1 VPDPV
6 EPSPLTAVPALAT
19 VGELLADPVVV
30 TDLHRRV
37 VLWNRAAEAL
47 YGIPSRDALGVPIED
62 LFTSLI
68 VGEGTSS
75 AGARIITLDTG
86 SWRGRVADTPLIGR
100 LVGQERIVESVLSRV
115 DGPDGQPVGVLSV
128 KRDVTPSV
136 RVERELAALGELA
149 SASGETRSRVA
160 AASRALDV
168 LASSLGAMSG
178 AIALADG
185 PNNRVVA
192 RYNVDQAIADAV
204 SSVPW
209 SESPA
214 IRGVAKVGRVL
225 KGPLDR
231 LPLAPQN
238 RQLIASTGARSLV
251 LVGLHRQDELI
262 GVLVLTWA
270 ETDPALPSDAAI
282 LLVASHVA
290 RSLENARLIEE
301 ILRRVEA
308 ERAMGA
314 RLRALEELTRVGS
327 HVTTMAQLAERSAQL
342 INAALGAA
350 GTAYG
355 LVGPDGDA
363 WEVSHFTDLHP
374 AIEAWLRRA
383 RPDVRSAFRRWRAGE
398 GAFLEQLEPGVVPMD
413 IVELARSAGLTA
425 YAAIPIR
432 VEDQVVGG
440 IAAYFDRPVGEL
452 FLDRG
457 ALDRIATV
465 ASIAVENFRLRER
478 LQASEERYRTL
489 FAKAPDALLVT
500 LPDQTVIDANDA
512 ATDLFDADREWLIG
526 RAAPELCRLDPIA
539 AGARPAPTARVSR
552 GTGTRRDGTTFP
564 LELEATSIESDGEP
578 RRLLR
583 VRDLTDQ
590 DRLQAELIQAQKME
604 ATGQL
609 VSGVAHELNNPLAA
623 ILGFS
628 QLIRQDPNLP
638 DDLRANADLLVEEA
652 SRTRRIVQNLLD
664 FARQRPPERYPTSIK
679 ALVDSVLTLQSY
691 TIGTGQ
697 IALELEIPDDLP
709 IVALDR
715 GQLQQVLINL
725 THNAVY
731 AITHG
736 GGSRIRI
743 SAVTERG
750 SDGPRVRITVMDDG
764 PGVAPADVE
773 HLFDAFFTTK
783 PPSDGTGLGL
793 PVSAGIIRSHGGE
806 LRYVPSAL
814 GRGAAFTFDLPVRG
828 AHEEPGPHADADAVE
843 SAGSA
848 AVAGMR
854 SGATVGDAPAPGASV
869 ADERPLILVVDDE
882 PSIRALIMRALPA
895 MGYES
900 VSAESGEQAL
910 AIVADR
916 PVQAVLCDHQMAGMS
931 GVAVYD
937 AVIAARPDLRGRF
950 VMMSGDVQNPD
961 LAAFTASH
969 DIKVLSKPFQLDDLR
984 DIAAAVT
991 GAAASGQSRG

>member
-1 VPDPV
+1 MPDPV
-6 EPSPLTAVPALAT
+6 DPSPLSAVPALAT
-19 VGELLADPVVV
+19 VGALLADAVVV

-37 VLWNRAAEAL
+37 VLWNAAAEEL
-47 YGIPSRDALGVPIED
+47 YGIASRNALGVPIEQ

-75 AGARIITLDTG
+75 VGARIITLDTG
-86 SWRGRVADTPLIGR
+86 SWRGRVADTPLSGR
-100 LVGQERIVESVLSRV
+100 LAGQERIVESVLSRV
-115 DGPDGQPVGVLSV
+115 DAPDGQPVAVLSV
-128 KRDVTPSV
+128 KRDVTASV

-149 SASGETRSRVA
+149 SASGEARSRAA

-168 LASSLGAMSG
+168 LAGSLGARSG
-178 AIALADG
+178 VISLAEG
-185 PNNRVVA
+185 SASRVVA
-192 RYNVDQAIADAV
+192 RYNVAAEVAEAV
-204 SSVPW
+204 SAVPW
-209 SESPA
+209 AESPA
-214 IRGVAKVGRVL
+214 IREVAKVGRVL

-238 RQLIASTGARSLV
+238 RRLIAGTGARSLV

-270 ETDPALPSDAAI
+270 EAEPALPSDAAI

-308 ERAMGA
+308 ERAATA

-327 HVTTMAQLAERSAQL
+327 HVTTMAQLAQRSAQL
-342 INAALGAA
+342 INAALGAS

-398 GAFLEQLEPGVVPMD
+398 GAFIEQMEPGVVPMD

-432 VEDQVVGG
+432 VDDQVVGG
-440 IAAYFDRPVGEL
+440 IAAYFDRPVSEL

-478 LQASEERYRTL
+478 LLASEGRYRTL
-489 FAKAPDALLVT
+489 FEKAPDALLVT
-500 LPDQTVIDANDA
+500 LPDQTIVDANDA
-512 ATDLFDADREWLIG
+512 ATRLFRADREWLFG
-526 RAAPELCRLDPIA
+526 RAASELCRLEPS
-539 AGARPAPTARVSR
+539 AGGTAPVPPRAVAR
-552 GTGTRRDGTTFP
+552 GTGTRRDGTDFP
-564 LELEATSIESDGEP
+564 LELETTSIETDGAP

-628 QLIRQDPNLP
+628 QLIRQDPSLP
-638 DDLRANADLLVEEA
+638 GELRANADLLVEEA

-679 ALVDSVLTLQSY
+679 ALIDSVLTLQSY

-697 IALELEIPDDLP
+697 IALELDIPDDLP
-709 IVALDR
+709 IVGLDR

-731 AITHG
+731 AIRHG

-743 SAVTERG
+743 SAASESG
-750 SDGPRVRITVMDDG
+750 PDGPRVRITVMDDG
-764 PGVAPADVE
+764 PGVPPADVGR
-773 HLFDAFFTTK
+773 LFDAFFTTK

-793 PVSAGIIRSHGGE
+793 PVSYGIVRSHGGE
-806 LRYVPSAL
+806 LRYIPSAL
-814 GRGAAFTFDLPVRG
+814 GRGAAFTFDLPVHG
-828 AHEEPGPHADADAVE
+828 VHDEPGSLPADPAADVDPR
-843 SAGSA
+843 AGE
-848 AVAGMR
+848 
-854 SGATVGDAPAPGASV
+854 ATVTRGEQVPASRAAPTTDGD
-869 ADERPLILVVDDE
+869 RPLILVVDDE
-882 PSIRALIMRALPA
+882 PSIRTLILRALPG
-895 MGYES
+895 MGYEA
-900 VSAESGEQAL
+900 VIAETGAQAL
-910 AIVADR
+910 DIIASR
-916 PVQAVLCDHQMAGMS
+916 PIAAVLCDHHMAGMT
-931 GVAVYD
+931 GVEVYD
-937 AVIAARPDLRGRF
+937 AVVAARPELRDRF
-950 VMMSGDVQNPD
+950 VLMSGDVQNPD
-961 LAAFTASH
+961 LAAFSASH
-969 DIKVLSKPFQLDDLR
+969 DVRVLSKPFQLEDLQG
-984 DIAAAVT
+984 IVAEAADA
-991 GAAASGQSRG
+991 GPSGQPRG